1 MKFVVSRVSDDHYHN
16 IPDNAEPPIPG
27 CVLEKRMKKYQVNI
41 HDIQTGNV
49 IETQKEKPDDRWT
62 IDINS
67 LEQLMGLIRA
77 QKGTKYGFIVYAEDD
92 AGDLPNITIFD
103 DYID

>member
-1 MKFVVSRVSDDHYHN
+1 MKFVVSRVSDGYYHN

-27 CVLEKRMKKYQVNI
+27 CVLEKRTKKYPVNMY
-41 HDIQTGNV
+41 DIRTRRI

-62 IDINS
+62 IDIYS
-67 LEQLMGLIRA
+67 LEQLMHLIRT
-77 QKGTKYGFIVYAEDD
+77 QEVPKHGFIVYAEHN
-92 AGDLPNITIFD
+92 AGDLPTITIFD

>member
-1 MKFVVSRVSDDHYHN
+1 MKFVVSRVSDDYYHN

-41 HDIQTGNV
+41 RDIQTGNV
-49 IETQKEKPDDRWT
+49 IETQKEKPDDHWT

-77 QKGTKYGFIVYAEDD
+77 QEGTKYGFIVYAEDN

-103 DYID
+103 DYIG